1 MTRFTLHR
9 HTTFP
14 RIGGG
19 DPFDVDT
26 RTDEEA
32 FPRIGGGDPACAFT
46 LIIVTYFSP
55 HRRG

>member
-32 FPRIGGGDPACAFT
+32 FPRLGGGDPRREGRR
-46 LIIVTYFSP
+46 LIRPALFP
-55 HRRG
+55 A